1 VPLLMFL
8 GIETG
13 LLFAGAAVTE
23 TIFAWPG
30 VGRLLVSSA
39 GVRDLAVIQTAI
51 LFVAA
56 VIIVSNLAVDIIHA
70 LIDPRVDVLGAEG
83 RAS

>member
-1 VPLLMFL
+1 MFL

-13 LLFAGAAVTE
+13 LLFAGASVTE

-39 GVRDLAVIQTAI
+39 GSRDLPVIQASI
-51 LFVAA
+51 LFVAC
-56 VIIVSNLAVDIIHA
+56 VIIVCNLAVDIIHA
-70 LIDPRVDVLGAEG
+70 LIDPRIDTLGAK
-83 RAS
+83 AQA